1 MSITRPKLIKNLMF
15 MYDAVRQGV
24 LGGGVTGF
32 PDPHEVRFGGSR
44 GAGGIATPRPFGVF
58 FGYFLDEARK

>member
-1 MSITRPKLIKNLMF
+1 MHFPSCVSITRPKQIKNLMF

-24 LGGGVTGF
+24 LGGRVQR
-32 PDPHEVRFGGSR
+32 E
-44 GAGGIATPRPFGVF
+44 GGIATPLPFVVF